1 MQIDLH
7 LYVLLSP
14 QIGGGI
20 DLTDNLQVS
29 ACAHRI
35 CLAATVGFLLPPS
48 EEDTLTSQAQIPSPE
63 DIHESSI
70 RLATDGSAII
80 PFMEDEIQR
89 FDAEVDRFQTGEL
102 DNTVFTPFRLRQG
115 VYGQRQADVQM
126 IRVKLPG
133 GIISA
138 DMLDCFGDITE
149 KYAPLKK
156 GHITT
161 RENIQLHHIPLEQ
174 TSVVLRLLG
183 SVGLS
188 TREACGNTVRNVV
201 GAPTAGVSP
210 QEVFDPTPYLTAYV
224 RFGVRHPITQGFPR
238 KFKSAFTG
246 NDQRDE
252 VAAAIQDLTFVSQFN
267 EVDGEQRKGFKVYCG
282 GGTSIMPRLAK
293 PLYQWVSE
301 DDYLRVALAVWT
313 VFNNADMLR
322 KNRMMARLKVLI
334 DRIGLDEFRDMVD
347 AELAN
352 IGPIDFRSLMTA
364 EEIQREDPPAQPPA
378 GNGDLSDPEYQAWLE
393 ANVESQRQDGYH
405 VVYIK
410 TVRGDLTP
418 EQFHGLADIVRKYTG
433 GKARTTQ
440 EQNLV
445 LRWVPAGYLHDVW
458 EALNGLELGEAGHS
472 HISNVVSCPGTDSC
486 KLGITASMGLAQAL
500 RSEMADWNGLA
511 EDKGVGDIRIKM
523 SGCPNGCGLHH
534 IANIGFHGAAVKG
547 VDGKQIPSYELFL
560 GGNYGDNQVEDS
572 RIGTRVPKVKVP
584 AKLVPSVLKDI
595 VTYYK
600 DHRADA
606 TERFNDFL
614 DRVGLEEMTSV
625 AARAQ
630 EVGHEAQGGGEMYFD
645 WERTDQYVLERGE
658 GECAV

>member
-1 MQIDLH
+1 M
-7 LYVLLSP
+7 
-14 QIGGGI
+14 
-20 DLTDNLQVS
+20 
-29 ACAHRI
+29 
-35 CLAATVGFLLPPS
+35 
-48 EEDTLTSQAQIPSPE
+48 TSQAQQPGLE
-63 DIHESSI
+63 DIHQSSM
-70 RLATDGSAII
+70 RLAPDAPAII

-89 FDAEVDRFQTGEL
+89 FDAEVDRFSAGEL

-115 VYGQRQADVQM
+115 VYGQRQPDVQM

-138 DMLDCFGDITE
+138 EMLDCFGDIAE
-149 KYAPLKK
+149 RYAPLQR

-174 TSVVLRLLG
+174 TAEVLRRLG
-183 SVGLS
+183 AVGLS

-201 GAPTAGVSP
+201 GPPTAGVSP
-210 QEVFDPTPYLTAYV
+210 EEVFDPTPYLTAYV
-224 RFGVRHPITQGFPR
+224 RFGVRHPITQNFPR

-252 VAAAIQDLTFVSQFN
+252 VAAAIQDLTFVSQYK
-267 EVDGEQRKGFKVYCG
+267 EIDGNRRKGFKVYCG

-293 PLYQWVSE
+293 PLYEWVSE
-301 DDYLRVALAVWT
+301 DDYLRVALAIWT

-352 IGPIDFRSLMTA
+352 IGPIDFRSLMVA
-364 EEIQREDPPAQPPA
+364 EEIQRETPPGQPA
-378 GNGDLSDPEYQAWLE
+378 FANGDDSNPEYQGWLKS
-393 ANVESQRQDGYH
+393 NVEAQRQEGYH
-405 VVYIK
+405 VVYVK
-410 TVRGDLTP
+410 VERGDLNP
-418 EQFHGLADIVRKYTG
+418 AQFRGLAEIVRNYSG

-440 EQNLV
+440 EQNIV
-445 LRWVPAGYLHDVW
+445 LRWVPTGRLHDVW
-458 EALNGLELGEAGHS
+458 DALQGLDLAEVGHGR
-472 HISNVVSCPGTDSC
+472 ISNVVSCPGTDSC
-486 KLGITASMGLAQAL
+486 KLGITASMGLAKAL
-500 RSEMADWNGLA
+500 REEMSDWNGLA
-511 EDKGVGDIRIKM
+511 DDAGVGDIRIKM

-547 VDGKQIPSYELFL
+547 VEGRQIPSYELFL
-560 GGNYGDNQVEDS
+560 GGNYGDNRVEDS

-584 AKLVPSVLKDI
+584 AKLVPGVLKEI

-600 DHRADA
+600 DNRAGDE
-606 TERFNDFL
+606 ERFNDFL
-614 DRVGLEEMTSV
+614 DRVGLDELTTV

-630 EVGHEAQGGGEMYFD
+630 EVGHEAEGGGEMYFD

>member
-1 MQIDLH
+1 
-7 LYVLLSP
+7 
-14 QIGGGI
+14 
-20 DLTDNLQVS
+20 
-29 ACAHRI
+29 
-35 CLAATVGFLLPPS
+35 
-48 EEDTLTSQAQIPSPE
+48 LTSQAHAPNLK
-63 DIHESSI
+63 DIHDASMN
-70 RLATDGSAII
+70 LAPDATGII
-80 PFMEDEIQR
+80 PFMEDEIVR
-89 FDAEVDRFQTGEL
+89 FDAEVDRFRSGEL

-133 GIISA
+133 GIASA
-138 DMLDCFGDITE
+138 DMLDALGEIAE
-149 KYAPLKK
+149 HYAPLQK

-161 RENIQLHHIPLEQ
+161 RENIQFHHVPLEQ
-174 TSVVLRLLG
+174 TSTALRLLG
-183 SVGLS
+183 KVGLS

-201 GAPTAGVSP
+201 GPATAGVSP
-210 QEVFDPTPYLTAYV
+210 EETFDPTPYLTAYV
-224 RFGVRHPITQGFPR
+224 RFGVRHPITQAFPR

-246 NDQRDE
+246 NDQHDE
-252 VAAAIQDLTFVSQFN
+252 VAAAIQDLTFVSQYKKMG
-267 EVDGEQRKGFKVYCG
+267 GEQRKGFKIYCG

-293 PLYQWVSE
+293 PLYEWVSE

-313 VFNNADMLR
+313 VFNNADILR

-334 DRIGLDEFRDMVD
+334 DKIGLDEFRNMVD

-352 IGPIDFRSLMTA
+352 IGPIDFRPLMTA
-364 EEIQREDPPAQPPA
+364 EEIQHEEPPAQPSA
-378 GNGDLSDPEYQAWLE
+378 GNGDHSDPEYQPWLDS
-393 ANVESQRQDGYH
+393 NVEAQRQDGYH

-410 TVRGDLTP
+410 TVRGDLSP
-418 EQFHGLADIVRKYTG
+418 EQFHGLADIVREYTG

-445 LRWVPAGYLHDVW
+445 LRWVPTGHLHNVW
-458 EALNGLELGEAGHS
+458 GALKALELAEPGHS
-472 HISNVVSCPGTDSC
+472 HITNVVSCPGTDSC

-500 RSEMADWNGLA
+500 HTEMAGWNGLS

-547 VDGKQIPSYELFL
+547 VDGQQIPAYELFL
-560 GGNYGDNQVEDS
+560 GGNYGDNRVEDS
-572 RIGTRVPKVKVP
+572 RIGTRVPRVKVP

-595 VTYYK
+595 VSYYK
-600 DHRADA
+600 DNRADDA
-606 TERFNDFL
+606 ERFNDFL

-630 EVGHEAQGGGEMYFD
+630 EIGHEAEGGGEMYFD
-645 WERTDQYVLERGE
+645 WDRTNQYVLERGE

>member
-1 MQIDLH
+1 MTT
-7 LYVLLSP
+7 P
-14 QIGGGI
+14 
-20 DLTDNLQVS
+20 
-29 ACAHRI
+29 
-35 CLAATVGFLLPPS
+35 
-48 EEDTLTSQAQIPSPE
+48 AQIPDQSE
-63 DIHESSI
+63 IHETSMQ
-70 RLATDGSAII
+70 LAPEAPGII

-89 FDAEVDRFQTGEL
+89 FDAEVDRFRTGEL

-126 IRVKLPG
+126 IRIKLPG
-133 GIISA
+133 GIASA
-138 DMLDCFGDITE
+138 DMLDCLADVAE
-149 KYAPLKK
+149 HYAPLQK

-161 RENIQLHHIPLEQ
+161 RENIQFHHVPLEQ
-174 TSVVLRLLG
+174 TSEVLRMLG
-183 SVGLS
+183 KVGLS

-201 GAPTAGVSP
+201 GSPTAGVSP
-210 QEVFDPTPYLTAYV
+210 EETFDPTPYLTAYV

-252 VAAAIQDLTFVSQFN
+252 VAAAIQDLTFVSQYN
-267 EVDGEQRKGFKVYCG
+267 EVNGEQRKGFKVYCG

-293 PLYQWVSE
+293 PLYEWVSE

-313 VFNNADMLR
+313 VFNNADILR

-334 DRIGLDEFRDMVD
+334 DKIGLDEFRDMVD

-352 IGPIDFRSLMTA
+352 IGPIDFRPLMTA
-364 EEIQREDPPAQPPA
+364 EEIQREDPPAPPTSS
-378 GNGDLSDPEYQAWLE
+378 NGDDSNPNYQRWLE
-393 ANVESQRQDGYH
+393 TNVVAQRQEGYH
-405 VVYIK
+405 VIYVK
-410 TVRGDLTP
+410 TVRGDLTG
-418 EQFHGLADIVRKYTG
+418 EQFRGLANMVRRYTG
-433 GKARTTQ
+433 GKIRATQ

-445 LRWVPAGYLHDVW
+445 LRWVPTGYLHDVW
-458 EALNGLELGEAGHS
+458 EALSALELGEAGHG
-472 HISNVVSCPGTDSC
+472 HITNVVSCPGTDSC

-500 RSEMADWNGLA
+500 REEMQGWNGLA
-511 EDKGVGDIRIKM
+511 EDPGVSDIRIKM

-547 VDGKQIPSYELFL
+547 VEGQQIPAYELFL
-560 GGNYGDNQVEDS
+560 GGNYGDNRVEDS

-584 AKLVPSVLKDI
+584 AKMVPSVLKEI

-600 DHRADA
+600 DNRSNAD
-606 TERFNDFL
+606 EGFNDFL
-614 DRVGLEEMTSV
+614 DRVGMADVTSV

-630 EVGHEAQGGGEMYFD
+630 EVGHESEGGGEMYFD
-645 WERTDQYVLERGE
+645 WERTNQYVLERGE

>member
-1 MQIDLH
+1 MTTAAQ
-7 LYVLLSP
+7 SP
-14 QIGGGI
+14 S
-20 DLTDNLQVS
+20 L
-29 ACAHRI
+29 
-35 CLAATVGFLLPPS
+35 
-48 EEDTLTSQAQIPSPE
+48 EE
-63 DIHESSI
+63 IHESSI
-70 RLATDGSAII
+70 KLAEDAGAII

-89 FDAEVDRFQTGEL
+89 FDAEVDRFRTGEL

-138 DMLDCFGDITE
+138 DMLDCFGEISE

-174 TSVVLRLLG
+174 TSEVLRELG
-183 SVGLS
+183 RVGLS

-201 GAPTAGVSP
+201 GPATAGVSP
-210 QEVFDPTPYLTAYV
+210 EEVFDPTPYLTAYV
-224 RFGVRHPITQGFPR
+224 RFGVRHPITQSFPR

-246 NDQRDE
+246 NDKRDE
-252 VAAAIQDLTFVSQFN
+252 VAAAIQDLTFVSQYQ

-293 PLYQWVSE
+293 PLYEWVSE

-313 VFNNADMLR
+313 VFNNADILR

-334 DRIGLDEFRDMVD
+334 DKIGLDEFRSMVD
-347 AELAN
+347 AELGN
-352 IGPIDFRSLMTA
+352 IGPIDFRSLTTA
-364 EEIQREDPPAQPPA
+364 EDIQREDPPGQPA
-378 GNGDLSDPEYQAWLE
+378 STSDDDASPEYQAWLE
-393 ANVESQRQDGYH
+393 SNVESQRQEGYH
-405 VVYIK
+405 VIYVK
-410 TVRGDLTP
+410 TVRGDLDP
-418 EQFHGLADIVRKYTG
+418 AQFHGLADIVRKYTG

-440 EQNLV
+440 EQNIV
-445 LRWVPAGYLHDVW
+445 LRWVPTGYLHDVW
-458 EALNGLELGEAGHS
+458 QALQELELAEAGHN
-472 HISNVVSCPGTDSC
+472 HITNVVSCPGTDSC
-486 KLGITASMGLAQAL
+486 KLGITASMGLAKAL
-500 RSEMADWNGLA
+500 RTEMAGWNGLA
-511 EDKGVGDIRIKM
+511 DDAGVGDIRIKM

-547 VDGKQIPSYELFL
+547 SEGQQIPAYELFL

-572 RIGTRVPKVKVP
+572 RIGTRVPRVKVP

-595 VTYYK
+595 VTHYK
-600 DHRADA
+600 DNRADES
-606 TERFNDFL
+606 ERFNDFL
-614 DRVGLEEMTSV
+614 DRVGLEEVTSV

-630 EVGHEAQGGGEMYFD
+630 EVGHEAEGGGDMYFD
-645 WERTDQYVLERGE
+645 WERTNQYVLERGE